1 MQSKAHTKKI
11 LEVQFL
17 RAIAV
22 LFVVFFHLFPNN
34 FIGGYIGVDIFLFLS
49 GFLMMKVLD
58 EKKQSIKIFYLTRIK
73 RIFPTLAFIVIISCF
88 LSIFIFLKDIQY
100 NFIYQAISSIFFYSN
115 FFFWISTQNY
125 FGIESFYQPLLHT
138 WSLSLEFQFY
148 LLIPFIYLVIKKYH
162 KNHIIFLIFL
172 IFVST
177 FLSHDFIG
185 RSQSFYLLPYR
196 LNEFLIGSLFFFL
209 KRRSLSKNICDIIF
223 FFILLL
229 IIYLGFTYNQN
240 NFPGLKAFFV
250 SLLVFIFLY
259 FNNYRYA
266 FAIINNRFMQHLGKI
281 SYSLFLLHWPLIVF
295 FNYFIIRELS
305 VYDKFILFIL
315 IIFLSNLLYYFV
327 EDKFAQLDLS
337 HAIRKIRL
345 IFLSLI
351 FILCCSFILIKSDI
365 IYELR
370 LNPEKINLLKD
381 IKNDDPY
388 LLGFKKNH
396 GFEFVDHKK
405 RTILI
410 FGDSHAHDI
419 HFSLRLINDDY
430 NYLFVSNNL
439 DCSKILS
446 KNLNIHWFDKLT
458 NLFFNKKIVS
468 QYLFDDCS
476 SQYNKLDKVFL
487 DYKIDKILISMKW
500 NNSEIDNVDYIISY
514 FADKISLNNV
524 ILFSRRLEIPDP
536 NRAILFLDNNFS
548 VLNTFFNNNKIQYLD
563 INQHL
568 MKKISNLTLQVI
580 NIDKYILQS
589 DGNFTF
595 FDEKLKKP
603 HYVDSSHFSIT
614 GGKSYVQ
621 RFYNDH
627 LK

>member
-1 MQSKAHTKKI
+1 MQSRAHTKKI
-11 LEVQFL
+11 LEIQFL

-22 LFVVFFHLFPNN
+22 LFVFFFHLFPNN
-34 FIGGYIGVDIFLFLS
+34 FIGGYIGVDIFLVLS
-49 GFLMMKVLD
+49 GYVMMKVLD
-58 EKKQSIKIFYLTRIK
+58 EKKQSKKVFYLTRIK
-73 RIFPTLAFIVIISCF
+73 RIFPTLAFIVIVSCF

-100 NFIYQAISSIFFYSN
+100 NFIHQAISSIFFYSN
-115 FFFWISTQNY
+115 FFFWVSTQDY
-125 FGIESFYQPLLHT
+125 FGIQSFYQPLLHT

-148 LLIPFIYLVIKKYH
+148 LLIPFVYFLIKKYH
-162 KNHIIFLIFL
+162 KNHTIFLLLL
-172 IFVST
+172 IFTST
-177 FLSHDFIG
+177 FLSYDFIG

-196 LNEFLIGSLFFFL
+196 LNEFLIGSLLFFL
-209 KRRSLSKNICDIIF
+209 KKRSLSKTICDIIF

-250 SLLVFIFLY
+250 TLLVFIFLY
-259 FNNYRYA
+259 FNNYKYA
-266 FAIINNRFMQHLGKI
+266 FVLINNRFMQHLGKI

-295 FNYFIIRELS
+295 VNYFIIRELS
-305 VYDKFILFIL
+305 IYEKFILFFL

-327 EDKFAQLDLS
+327 EDKFAKLDFNL
-337 HAIRKIRL
+337 AIQKIKL

-351 FILCCSFILIKSDI
+351 IILGCSFIIIKSDI
-365 IYELR
+365 IYEAR
-370 LNPEKINLLKD
+370 LSTEKINLLKD

-396 GFEFVDHKK
+396 GFEFVDHTKK
-405 RTILI
+405 NILI

-419 HFSLRLINDDY
+419 HSSLRLINNDY

-458 NLFFNKKIVS
+458 NFLFNKKIVS

-476 SQYNKLDKVFL
+476 SQYNKLDQVFF
-487 DYKIDKILISMKW
+487 DYKIDKTLISMKW

-514 FADKISLNNV
+514 FADKIELENV
-524 ILFSRRLEIPDP
+524 IIFSRRLEIPDP
-536 NRAILFLDNNFS
+536 NRVILFLDNNLS
-548 VLNTFFNNNKIQYLD
+548 TLNFFFNNNKTQYFD

-568 MKKISNLTLQVI
+568 MKKIYKLNLQFV
-580 NIDKYILQS
+580 NIDKYILSS
-589 DGNFTF
+589 DGNFIF

-603 HYVDSSHFSIT
+603 YYVDSSHFSIT
-614 GGKSYVQ
+614 GGKSYIQ
-621 RFYNDH
+621 RLYNDH
-627 LK
+627 LN

>member
-1 MQSKAHTKKI
+1 MRSKAHTRKI
-11 LEVQFL
+11 LEIQFL

-34 FIGGYIGVDIFLFLS
+34 FIGGYIGVDIFLVLS

-58 EKKQSIKIFYLTRIK
+58 EKKQSIKVFYLTRIK
-73 RIFPTLAFIVIISCF
+73 RIFPTLAFIVIVCCF

-100 NFIYQAISSIFFYSN
+100 NFIYQSISSIFFYSN
-115 FFFWISTQNY
+115 FFFWISAQNY
-125 FGIESFYQPLLHT
+125 FGIQSFYQPLLHT

-148 LLIPFIYLVIKKYH
+148 LLIPFIYLVIKKYQ
-162 KNHIIFLIFL
+162 KNHIIFLLFL

-177 FLSHDFIG
+177 LLSYDFIG

-209 KRRSLSKNICDIIF
+209 KKRSLSKNICDVIF
-223 FFILLL
+223 FLSLLL
-229 IIYLGFTYNQN
+229 LIYLGFAYNQN

-250 SLLVFIFLY
+250 SLLVFILLY
-259 FNNYRYA
+259 FNNYKYA
-266 FAIINNRFMQHLGKI
+266 FILINNRFMQHLGKI
-281 SYSLFLLHWPLIVF
+281 SFSLFLLHWPLIVF
-295 FNYFIIRELS
+295 SNYFIIRELS
-305 VYDKFILFIL
+305 NYEKFILFLL

-327 EDKFAQLDLS
+327 EDKFAKLDLS
-337 HAIRKIRL
+337 HAIYKIRL

-351 FILCCSFILIKSDI
+351 FILGCTFILIKSDI
-365 IYELR
+365 IYEAR
-370 LNPEKINLLKD
+370 LGPEKINLLKE
-381 IKNDDPY
+381 IKNDDPN
-388 LLGFKKNH
+388 LLGFKKKH

-405 RTILI
+405 KNILI

-419 HFSLRLINDDY
+419 HSLLRLINNDY

-458 NLFFNKKIVS
+458 NFFLNKKIFS

-476 SQYNKLDKVFL
+476 SQYNKLNKVFL
-487 DYKIDKILISMKW
+487 DYKIDRVLISMKW
-500 NNSEIDNVDYIISY
+500 NNSEIDNIDYIISY
-514 FADKISLNNV
+514 FGSKISLDSV
-524 ILFSRRLEIPDP
+524 MIFSRRLEIPDP
-536 NRAILFLDNNFS
+536 NRAILFLDNNLS
-548 VLNTFFNNNKIQYLD
+548 ALNIFFNKNKILHLD
-563 INQHL
+563 INKYL
-568 MKKISNLTLQVI
+568 IKKISNLNLKFI
-580 NIDKYILQS
+580 NIDNYILES
-589 DGNFTF
+589 KENFTF

-603 HYVDSSHFSIT
+603 YYVDTSHFSIT
-614 GGKSYVQ
+614 GGKYYMK